1 MMSISAQDIFI
12 PCLNQHA
19 PRLKDPVVRLT
30 IDDDRKASL
39 YGRKNMNE
47 NLRELKLHI
56 YKTRSQI
63 KSETNK

>member
-47 NLRELKLHI
+47 NLRELKTSYI
-56 YKTRSQI
+56 
-63 KSETNK
+63 